1 MSQIHRGVFV
11 STKMFQLSY
20 IVINLDNFLFPGLVT
35 LLDGT
40 LDSKN
45 SLEQVT
51 NDLSAGTS
59 TNDYKYSNSY

>member
-1 MSQIHRGVFV
+1 MTKDESDSQSFV

-20 IVINLDNFLFPGLVT
+20 TVINLDNLLFSGHVT

-45 SLEQVT
+45 SLEQET
-51 NDLSAGTS
+51 NGLSAGTN
-59 TNDYKYSNSY
+59 T

>member
-20 IVINLDNFLFPGLVT
+20 IIINLDNFLFPGLVT

>member
-45 SLEQVT
+45 SLEQET

>member
-1 MSQIHRGVFV
+1 
-11 STKMFQLSY
+11 MFQLSY
-20 IVINLDNFLFPGLVT
+20 IVINLDNLLFPGHVT

-45 SLEQVT
+45 SLEQET
-51 NDLSAGTS
+51 NDLSAGTG